1 MFHCCQHKSVSQGSI
16 TEGVTIA
23 TQEVVT
29 KAVDNDRK
37 YRSPN
42 RILARSF
49 RLARDKWK
57 QRYMDTRAALKRSRQ
72 LATERGDS
80 RDRWRAECNAAL
92 EQARAAEALAQERLQ
107 ELEQLRAR
115 ELEVKKLSSP
125 TLADGLDADS
135 PTPAR
140 GSTPLAIIE
149 VWQRLVVQAGVAMRA
164 VPRVFMILYRKL
176 EATTVIPAAS
186 SVRWRQ

>member
-57 QRYMDTRAALKRSRQ
+57 QKYMDTRAALKRSRQ

-92 EQARAAEALAQERLQ
+92 EQARAAEAFAQERLQ

-115 ELEVKKLSSP
+115 ELEVKNSP
-125 TLADGLDADS
+125 H
-135 PTPAR
+135 
-140 GSTPLAIIE
+140 
-149 VWQRLVVQAGVAMRA
+149 
-164 VPRVFMILYRKL
+164 
-176 EATTVIPAAS
+176 
-186 SVRWRQ
+186 